1 MLRALSHSNPCD
13 PETGSD
19 SPPGFPVR
27 GQTLAAAVAPPTG
40 GAGVVRREPADA
52 AEVAGGQRGG
62 GGRRRQVAGLRLL
75 RQVLPIRRQIRGQLA
90 ADRKQSRIGGG
101 THLLFQQ
108 RGEVLPKALLKV
120 ITPRLPLLLLWTHRD
135 RGHVYT

>member
-1 MLRALSHSNPCD
+1 M
-13 PETGSD
+13 
-19 SPPGFPVR
+19 R

-40 GAGVVRREPADA
+40 GAGVVRGEPADA

-75 RQVLPIRRQIRGQLA
+75 RQVLPIRRQSKRSAGGRREA
-90 ADRKQSRIGGG
+90 VKDRRE

-135 RGHVYT
+135 RGGEEGEDTFTPEQRPPGD